1 MITPTVTRVENKRR
15 RCGRHAARWYMM
27 RQLGGCQHVREFEY
41 NLYQMTRREAA
52 TKIRWQRLLLRR
64 AVDAQRQDMNDAR
77 QAAME
82 RYLGD

>member
-1 MITPTVTRVENKRR
+1 MIIPTVTRVENKRR

-41 NLYQMTRREAA
+41 NLYQMTRSEAA
-52 TKIRWQRLLLRR
+52 RLIRWQRLLLRR

>member
-15 RCGRHAARWYMM
+15 RVGPEVTWYMM

-41 NLYQMTRREAA
+41 NLYRMTRSEAA
-52 TKIRWQRLLLRR
+52 QLIRWERILMRR

-82 RYLGD
+82 RFLGE

>member
-15 RCGRHAARWYMM
+15 RWGRHAARWYMM

-41 NLYQMTRREAA
+41 NLYQMTRSEAA
-52 TKIRWQRLLLRR
+52 QLIRWERILMRR
-64 AVDAQRQDMNDAR
+64 SVDAQRQDMNDAL

-82 RYLGD
+82 RFLGE

>member
-1 MITPTVTRVENKRR
+1 MITPTVTRVENKRHHV
-15 RCGRHAARWYMM
+15 GLDVTWYMM
-27 RQLGGCQHVREFEY
+27 RQLGGCQHVRAFTY
-41 NLYQMTRREAA
+41 SLRYMSRREAA

>member
-27 RQLGGCQHVREFEY
+27 RQLGGCQHAREFEY
-41 NLYQMTRREAA
+41 NLYQMTRSEAA
-52 TKIRWQRLLLRR
+52 RLIRWERILMRR

>member
-1 MITPTVTRVENKRR
+1 MIPTVTAVENKRHSV
-15 RCGRHAARWYMM
+15 GPVVTWYMM

-41 NLYQMTRREAA
+41 NLYQKTRREAA
-52 TKIRWQRLLLRR
+52 RLIRWERILMRR

-82 RYLGD
+82 RFLGE

>member
-1 MITPTVTRVENKRR
+1 MTTPTVTRVENKRR
-15 RCGRHAARWYMM
+15 RVGPEVTWYMM

-41 NLYQMTRREAA
+41 NLYQMTRSEAA
-52 TKIRWQRLLLRR
+52 RLIRWERILMRR

-82 RYLGD
+82 RFLGE